1 VGRFEHAVSIRLHR
15 FFVILPGTVKAR
27 APGGGIAQ
35 KTPGLIDILWKRTVM
50 TNFRKLGVYLGT
62 LGAMFFWGVSFVWT
76 KIVFQYYGPFTTLL
90 FRLAISAVFLNLYAK
105 FTGRGERVD
114 RKDWPMFLLLA
125 FLEPF
130 CYFIGESLGL
140 LRVSSTLASIMIG
153 LIPVVSPFFAYMV
166 YREKLSM
173 VNTAGLVF
181 SFLGLAVF
189 TTTGDSRLEASTAG
203 LLFLLFAVISA
214 VGYSLVVKRMSHRY
228 RPLTIVRIQNTV
240 GGFYFLPLVLG
251 FELGDTLAVDPPTH
265 VILDLVMLAVFG
277 SSLAFIFITVAIRE
291 LGIGRTNIFTNII
304 PVVTAITAYL
314 MLGET
319 FTLRKTIG
327 MAIIISGIFLSQVRK
342 RARAAVIH
350 ER

>member
-1 VGRFEHAVSIRLHR
+1 MKEFYRRF
-15 FFVILPGTVKAR
+15 
-27 APGGGIAQ
+27 
-35 KTPGLIDILWKRTVM
+35 
-50 TNFRKLGVYLGT
+50 GVYLGT
-62 LGAMFFWGVSFVWT
+62 LAAMFFWGVSFVWT

-90 FRLAISAVFLNLYAK
+90 FRLVISAVFLNLYSRFAGK
-105 FTGRGERVD
+105 GEKVA

-140 LRVSSTLASIMIG
+140 LRVSPTLASIMIG

-166 YREKLSM
+166 YREKLSL
-173 VNTAGLVF
+173 VNIAGLAL
-181 SFLGLAVF
+181 SFFGLAVF

-203 LLFLLFAVISA
+203 LLFLLFAVVSA
-214 VGYSLVVKRMSHRY
+214 VGYSLVVKTMAGRY
-228 RPLTIVRIQNTV
+228 KPLTIVRIQNTI

-251 FELGDTLAVDPPTH
+251 LELKDTLAVDPPTS
-265 VILDLVMLAVFG
+265 VVLNLVMLAVFG

-304 PVVTAITAYL
+304 PVITAITAYL

-319 FTLRKTIG
+319 FTLRKMVG
-327 MAIIISGIFLSQVRK
+327 MAIIISGIFLSQIRK
-342 RARAAVIH
+342 RSRVNVIH

>member
-1 VGRFEHAVSIRLHR
+1 MKEFYRRF
-15 FFVILPGTVKAR
+15 
-27 APGGGIAQ
+27 
-35 KTPGLIDILWKRTVM
+35 
-50 TNFRKLGVYLGT
+50 GVYLGT
-62 LGAMFFWGVSFVWT
+62 LAAMFFWGVSFVWT

-90 FRLAISAVFLNLYAK
+90 FRLVISAVFLNLYSRFAGK
-105 FTGRGERVD
+105 GEKVA

-140 LRVSSTLASIMIG
+140 LRVSPTLASIMIG

-166 YREKLSM
+166 YREKLSL
-173 VNTAGLVF
+173 VNIAGLAL
-181 SFLGLAVF
+181 SFFGLAVF

-203 LLFLLFAVISA
+203 LLFLLFAVVSA
-214 VGYSLVVKRMSHRY
+214 VGYSLVVKTMAGRY
-228 RPLTIVRIQNTV
+228 KPLTIVRIQNTI

-251 FELGDTLAVDPPTH
+251 LELKDTLAVDPPTS
-265 VILDLVMLAVFG
+265 VVLNLVMLAVFG

-304 PVVTAITAYL
+304 PVITAITAYL

-319 FTLRKTIG
+319 FTLRKMVG
-327 MAIIISGIFLSQVRK
+327 MAIIISAIFLSQIRK
-342 RARAAVIH
+342 RSRVNVIH